1 VGVRGDSRQD
11 LYAKTL
17 ALLGLGLL
25 AGTGALVDTWPSGP
39 IVPATAGLSLPRE
52 FAIARPITAPVDRFA
67 APQLARVDVPRA
79 MTAATESTF
88 TSDATIDALPIGDS
102 IPADAVVALAEP
114 PAAHTLETQALID
127 VPGEEIALLEP
138 VFTST
143 TNAEMRLAAPVS
155 PDEDSDSFLTSAAK
169 KTGASIVKTGVKTGA
184 SIFDAVRALSGAVR
198 RALPN

>member
-1 VGVRGDSRQD
+1 
-11 LYAKTL
+11 
-17 ALLGLGLL
+17 
-25 AGTGALVDTWPSGP
+25 
-39 IVPATAGLSLPRE
+39 
-52 FAIARPITAPVDRFA
+52 
-67 APQLARVDVPRA
+67 VDVPRA

-114 PAAHTLETQALID
+114 PAARTLETQALID